1 MGRLGV
7 FITITVIVL
16 LLDIYIFYATKG
28 FLKRWNPDV
37 QLAFKIFYWLISI
50 LPLVIVFIYGKGGRE
65 HPSGDVLKWA
75 SAFLFILFS
84 AKLIFAIF
92 LGIDDFWRLIKWASG
107 KLFPESAP
115 NLERQKFLVTTGA
128 LFAGSLFSL
137 LSFGIIKGAHNYK
150 VRTRRIA
157 INGLPTALEGL
168 KIVQISDIHS
178 GSFWNKKAVADG
190 IQKINDLN
198 PDLIFFTGDLVNDK
212 AKEFEPVK
220 ILFAQLKAKYG
231 IFSVLGNHD
240 YGDYAIFPDEEG
252 LTKEQNLSNL
262 MNHQKSIGWKL
273 LNNENE
279 IIEIAGEKVA
289 ILGVE
294 NWSAHLRFP
303 KYGDLKK
310 AYENTQ
316 EAALKL
322 LLSHD
327 PSHWQAEIVKN
338 FNDIAIT
345 FSGHTH
351 GMQFGI
357 DSKYYRWSP
366 VQYQYKEWADL
377 YAEKN
382 QYLYVNRGFGYIGYP
397 GRVGFYPEIAEII
410 LTSA

>member
-128 LFAGSLFSL
+128 LLAGSLFSL

-220 ILFAQLKAKYG
+220 NLFAQLKAKYG

-327 PSHWQAEIVKN
+327 PSHWKAEIVKN

-377 YAEKN
+377 YTEEN

>member
-1 MGRLGV
+1 MGRLSV
-7 FITITVIVL
+7 FITISVIVL

-37 QLAFKIFYWLISI
+37 QLAFKIFYWLISL
-50 LPLVIVFIYGKGGRE
+50 LPLVIIFIYGKGGRE
-65 HPSGDVLKWA
+65 HPSGDLLKWA

-115 NLERQKFLVTTGA
+115 NLERQKFLVTAGA
-128 LFAGSLFSL
+128 ILAGSLFSI

-150 VRTRRIA
+150 VRTRRIG

-168 KIVQISDIHS
+168 KIIQISDVHS

-212 AKEFEPVK
+212 AKEFESVK
-220 ILFAQLKAKYG
+220 NLFAQLKAKYG

-279 IIEIAGEKVA
+279 IIEIAGEKLA
-289 ILGVE
+289 IIGVE

-327 PSHWQAEIVKN
+327 PSHWQAEILKN

-377 YAEKN
+377 YTEKN